1 MKLEEFTKA
10 LEVGNY
16 EIMQNQSC
24 YCNSDWDIDRD
35 GVLHYSASGDDCWV
49 ANELSIDNRPII
61 SCFARGEMIVVDQ
74 ELERE
79 ISCDIVNFLQDHG
92 FDDVLREID
101 IDNDEINEE
110 HEANVSEAFVDFVTR
125 EGYTVYAHH
134 PRGFVNEYNL
144 YFVAPGADTSEIPIS
159 AAEIDVDDVVAQ
171 YLTAANGAIMSSI
184 GVICV

>member
-49 ANELSIDNRPII
+49 ANELSIDNRPVI

-79 ISCDIVNFLQDHG
+79 ISCDIVNFLRDHG

-110 HEANVSEAFVDFVTR
+110 HEAKVREAFINFISR
-125 EGYTVYAHH
+125 EEFTVYAYH
-134 PRGFVNEYNL
+134 PRGFDNEYNL
-144 YFVAPGADTSEIPIS
+144 YLLCPDGDESEIPEDAQQVDI
-159 AAEIDVDDVVAQ
+159 EDVVDDYLMNDDGTIMCRIDV
-171 YLTAANGAIMSSI
+171 T
-184 GVICV
+184 CV